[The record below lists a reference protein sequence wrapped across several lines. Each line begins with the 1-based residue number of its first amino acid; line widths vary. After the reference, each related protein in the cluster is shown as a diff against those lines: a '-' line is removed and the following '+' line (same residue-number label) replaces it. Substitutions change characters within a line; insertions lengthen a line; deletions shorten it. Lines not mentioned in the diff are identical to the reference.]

1 MHSALREAVEG
12 GLVLRTSRSYAFAH
26 DRVHEAAY
34 ALVPPLDRA
43 ATHLQIGRT
52 MVAVTAGTDAGERIF
67 EIVNQFARGLPAIA
81 LDSEREMVA
90 ELYLAAGR
98 RAKGSSA
105 YASALAYFSSGR
117 TLLGDH
123 AWARRSDLTLELE
136 LNCAECEIIVGE
148 LATAEDR
155 LARLA
160 PHVTRLPDQVQVVID
175 GPWVVLRGSVANDR
189 EARVVEGMVR
199 LTPGVRGIRN
209 ELQPRGEDD

>member
-1 MHSALREAVEG
+1 
-12 GLVLRTSRSYAFAH
+12 
-26 DRVHEAAY
+26 
-34 ALVPPLDRA
+34 
-43 ATHLQIGRT
+43 

-160 PHVTRLPDQVQVVID
+160 PHVTRLPDQVQVVCLS
-175 GPWVVLRGSVANDR
+175 VLVFFTTGRSERA
-189 EARVVEGMVR
+189 VEVGGR
-199 LTPGVRGIRN
+199 LELVETPGGGTTVRATLPL
-209 ELQPRGEDD
+209 EPA